1 MKNLDKE
8 LLRQLSLISYDRSLI
23 LSEQKI
29 PTHSILGEQITKKE
43 VTPSDRL
50 GSKGQF
56 QPQEVIKKYSDFK
69 ESWKLLTPEKQAQAI
84 YDTIKNEINKPETD
98 EQIILNYLKLL
109 TPKTYEILLNKVK
122 KIKGFKTRETYF
134 NKEGDIKTVTRNFQ
148 SVIEWI
154 QQNEFSAGELGHD
167 ENKKWLNQY
176 VAILS
181 RFGDYSEDMW
191 DSFNAFEDQQG
202 TYAVD
207 GGDNIGTYE
216 GKELTAKEWIQGL
229 HILLP
234 LGSIIISIMAP
245 PTWLALGAAALL
257 ELGDA
262 ALYATVDND
271 PYVAGFSAICAFIPF
286 GQMAFMPAVSKL
298 GKSGL
303 RRLLQKIIQKEGSFI
318 DDEIEAVKE
327 LYQNYSKL
335 EKLAKLNMVKKL
347 TLLSIRS
354 IKSVSKLI
362 KFLGKLI
369 NRGLLN
375 HESLGQSGLWIAG
388 SFITWDK
395 IAKINGICNTMP
407 LSALKQEDW
416 KILKKIGYAGEYL
429 QPYSDPCDLQKGVE
443 LLGKYNATNIIEE
456 ILKKDIEKNI
466 VYSLDYSDVK
476 TISVELIQK
485 VLIAG
490 GFNKNLSS
498 ENPTWSYMFN
508 KISVSNAKE
517 IKKITIYNK
526 KGIFVK
532 KFENTPQKSS
542 INFDVSGL
550 QKGDYNIVFENND
563 GTKYENKFTY
573 GGQSLNTP
581 IKIKRPTDMEIGYY
595 DEATYLSVKKYQK
608 SKGLTDDGL
617 AGKNTIESILSDFK
631 NHKYGLSVN
640 KLNEMN
646 LDETRIKKIQKEF
659 EEWASDVE
667 TKFLSGQYSIEKV
680 QDAYDKDKKRNEEL
694 GNLVYKSMVN
704 SEAENADEEDL
715 EAVSEPFNENN

>member
-8 LLRQLSLISYDRSLI
+8 ILRQLSLISYDRSLI
-23 LSEQKI
+23 LSEQKNNT
-29 PTHSILGEQITKKE
+29 PLVVSEQITKK
-43 VTPSDRL
+43 VATSSDRL
-50 GSKGQF
+50 GPKGQF
-56 QPQEVIKKYSDFK
+56 QPYEPIKRYNDFK
-69 ESWKLLTPEKQAQAI
+69 ASWRLLTPEKKAQVI

-98 EQIILNYLKLL
+98 EQLILNYLKLL
-109 TPKTYEILLNKVK
+109 TPETYEILLNKVK

-134 NKEGDIKTVTRNFQ
+134 NKEGDINTVTRNFE

-176 VAILS
+176 VSILS
-181 RFGDYSEDMW
+181 KFGDYSEDMW
-191 DSFNAFEDQQG
+191 DSFNSFEEQQG
-202 TYAVD
+202 SSAVD

-216 GKELTAKEWIQGL
+216 GKELTAKEWAQAL
-229 HILLP
+229 HIFLP

-245 PTWLALGAAALL
+245 PTWFALGAAALL

-262 ALYATVDND
+262 ALYATVDKD

-286 GQMAFMPAVSKL
+286 GQMAFMPAVTKL
-298 GKSGL
+298 GKNGL
-303 RRLLQKIIQKEGSFI
+303 KKLLQKIIQKEGSFI
-318 DDEIEAVKE
+318 DDEIKAVKE

-407 LSALKQEDW
+407 LSALKQADW

-443 LLGKYNATNIIEE
+443 LLEKYNATNIIEE
-456 ILKKDIEKNI
+456 ILKQDIENNV

-476 TISVELIQK
+476 TLSVELIQK

-508 KISVSNAKE
+508 KINVSNAKE

-532 KFENTPQKSS
+532 KFENIPQKSS

-563 GTKYENKFTY
+563 GTKYESKFTY

-646 LDETRIKKIQKEF
+646 LDEMRIKKIQKEF
-659 EEWASDVE
+659 EEWSSDVE

-694 GNLVYKSMVN
+694 GNLIYNSMEKT
-704 SEAENADEEDL
+704 EAENADEEDL
-715 EAVSEPFNENN
+715 EVVSEPFNENN

>member
-8 LLRQLSLISYDRSLI
+8 ILRQLSLISYDRSLI
-23 LSEQKI
+23 LSEQKNNT
-29 PTHSILGEQITKKE
+29 PLVVSEQITKK
-43 VTPSDRL
+43 VATSSDRL
-50 GSKGQF
+50 GPKGQF
-56 QPQEVIKKYSDFK
+56 QPYEPIKRYNDFK
-69 ESWKLLTPEKQAQAI
+69 ASWRLLTPEKQAQII
-84 YDTIKNEINKPETD
+84 YNTIQKQIDSSGTD
-98 EQIILNYLKLL
+98 EEIIFYYLKLL
-109 TPKTYEILLNKVK
+109 TPKSYEILLNKIK
-122 KIKGFKTRETYF
+122 KIKGFDTGEQRFDDSGLSYT
-134 NKEGDIKTVTRNFQ
+134 IKRNFN
-148 SVIEWI
+148 SVIEWL
-154 QQNEFSAGELGHD
+154 QQNEFGAGEVGHD
-167 ENKKWLNQY
+167 SNKAWLKKY
-176 VAILS
+176 ESVLS
-181 RFGDYSEDMW
+181 KFGDYSEDMW
-191 DSFNAFEDQQG
+191 DSFNTFEDQQG
-202 TYAVD
+202 SSAVD

-216 GKELTAKEWIQGL
+216 GKELTATEWL
-229 HILLP
+229 HFLLP
-234 LGSIIISIMAP
+234 LGSIVISVVFP
-245 PTWLALGAAALL
+245 PTWLALGAATLL

-262 ALYATVDND
+262 ALYLTVDKD
-271 PYVAGFSAICAFIPF
+271 PYIAGFSAICAFIPF
-286 GQMAFMPAVSKL
+286 GQMVFMPAVTKL
-298 GKSGL
+298 GKNGL
-303 RRLLQKIIQKEGSFI
+303 KKLLQKIIQKEGSFI
-318 DDEIEAVKE
+318 DDEIKAVKE

-407 LSALKQEDW
+407 LSALKQADW

-456 ILKKDIEKNI
+456 ILKQDIENKI

-476 TISVELIQK
+476 TLSVELIQK

-508 KISVSNAKE
+508 KINVSNAKE

-550 QKGDYNIVFENND
+550 QKGDYNIVFEKND
-563 GTKYENKFTY
+563 GTKYESKFTY

-646 LDETRIKKIQKEF
+646 LDEMRIKKIQKEF
-659 EEWASDVE
+659 EEWSSDVE

-694 GNLVYKSMVN
+694 GNLIYNSMIN
-704 SEAENADEEDL
+704 TEAENANEEDL
-715 EAVSEPFNENN
+715 EVVSEPFNENN

>member
-8 LLRQLSLISYDRSLI
+8 ILRQLSLISYDRSLI
-23 LSEQKI
+23 LSEQKNNT
-29 PTHSILGEQITKKE
+29 PLVVSEQITKK
-43 VTPSDRL
+43 VATSSDRL
-50 GSKGQF
+50 GPKGQF
-56 QPQEVIKKYSDFK
+56 QPYEPIKRYNDFK
-69 ESWKLLTPEKQAQAI
+69 ASWRLLTPEKQAQII
-84 YDTIKNEINKPETD
+84 YNTIQKQIDSSGTD
-98 EQIILNYLKLL
+98 EEIIFYYLKLL
-109 TPKTYEILLNKVK
+109 TPKSYEILLNKIK
-122 KIKGFKTRETYF
+122 KIKGFDTGEQRFDDSGLSYT
-134 NKEGDIKTVTRNFQ
+134 IKRNFN
-148 SVIEWI
+148 SVIEWL
-154 QQNEFSAGELGHD
+154 QQNEFAAGEVGHD
-167 ENKKWLNQY
+167 SNKAWLKKY
-176 VAILS
+176 ESVLS
-181 RFGDYSEDMW
+181 KFGDYSEDMW
-191 DSFNAFEDQQG
+191 DSFNTFEDQQG
-202 TYAVD
+202 SSAVD

-216 GKELTAKEWIQGL
+216 GKELTATEWL
-229 HILLP
+229 HFLLP
-234 LGSIIISIMAP
+234 LGSIVISVVFP
-245 PTWLALGAAALL
+245 PTWLALGAATLL

-262 ALYATVDND
+262 ALYLTVDKD
-271 PYVAGFSAICAFIPF
+271 PYIAGFSAICAFIPF
-286 GQMAFMPAVSKL
+286 GQMVFMPAVTKL
-298 GKSGL
+298 GKNGL
-303 RRLLQKIIQKEGSFI
+303 KKLLQKIIQKEGSFI
-318 DDEIEAVKE
+318 DDEIKAVKE

-407 LSALKQEDW
+407 LSALKQADW

-456 ILKKDIEKNI
+456 ILKQDIENKI

-476 TISVELIQK
+476 TLSVELIQK

-508 KISVSNAKE
+508 KINVSNAKE

-550 QKGDYNIVFENND
+550 QKGDYNIVFEKND
-563 GTKYENKFTY
+563 GTKYESKFTY

-646 LDETRIKKIQKEF
+646 LDEMRIKKIQKEF
-659 EEWASDVE
+659 EEWSSDVE

-694 GNLVYKSMVN
+694 GNLIYNSMEKT
-704 SEAENADEEDL
+704 EAENADEEDL
-715 EAVSEPFNENN
+715 EVVSEPFNENN

>member
-8 LLRQLSLISYDRSLI
+8 ILRQLSLISYDRSLI
-23 LSEQKI
+23 LSEQKNNT
-29 PTHSILGEQITKKE
+29 PLVVSEQITKK
-43 VTPSDRL
+43 VATSSDRL
-50 GSKGQF
+50 GPKGQF
-56 QPQEVIKKYSDFK
+56 QPYEPIKRYNDFK
-69 ESWKLLTPEKQAQAI
+69 ASWRLLTPEKQAQNI
-84 YDTIKNEINKPETD
+84 YNTIQKQIDSSGTD
-98 EQIILNYLKLL
+98 EEIIFYYLKLL
-109 TPKTYEILLNKVK
+109 TPKSYEILLNKIK
-122 KIKGFKTRETYF
+122 KIKGFDTGEQRFDDSGLSYT
-134 NKEGDIKTVTRNFQ
+134 IKRNFN
-148 SVIEWI
+148 SVIEWL
-154 QQNEFSAGELGHD
+154 QQNEFGAGEVGHD
-167 ENKKWLNQY
+167 SNKAWLKKY
-176 VAILS
+176 ESVLS
-181 RFGDYSEDMW
+181 KFGDYSEDMW
-191 DSFNAFEDQQG
+191 DSFNTFEDQQG
-202 TYAVD
+202 SSAVD

-216 GKELTAKEWIQGL
+216 GKELTATEWL
-229 HILLP
+229 HFLLP
-234 LGSIIISIMAP
+234 LGSIVISVVFP
-245 PTWLALGAAALL
+245 PTWLALGAATLL

-262 ALYATVDND
+262 ALYLTVDKD
-271 PYVAGFSAICAFIPF
+271 PYIAGFSAICAFIPF
-286 GQMAFMPAVSKL
+286 GQMVFMPAVTKL
-298 GKSGL
+298 GKNGL
-303 RRLLQKIIQKEGSFI
+303 KKLLQKIIQKEGSFI
-318 DDEIEAVKE
+318 DDEIKAVKE

-407 LSALKQEDW
+407 LSALKQADW

-456 ILKKDIEKNI
+456 ILKQDIENKI

-476 TISVELIQK
+476 TLSVELIQK

-508 KISVSNAKE
+508 KINVSNAKE

-550 QKGDYNIVFENND
+550 QKGDYNIVFEKND
-563 GTKYENKFTY
+563 GTKYESKFTY

-646 LDETRIKKIQKEF
+646 LDEMRIKKIQKEF
-659 EEWASDVE
+659 EEWSSDTE

-694 GNLVYKSMVN
+694 GNLIYNSMEKT
-704 SEAENADEEDL
+704 EAENASEEDL
-715 EAVSEPFNENN
+715 EVISEPFNENN

>member
-8 LLRQLSLISYDRSLI
+8 ILRQLSLISYDRSLI
-23 LSEQKI
+23 LSEQKNNT
-29 PTHSILGEQITKKE
+29 PLVVSEQITKK
-43 VTPSDRL
+43 VATSSDRL
-50 GSKGQF
+50 GPKGQF
-56 QPQEVIKKYSDFK
+56 QPYEPIKRYNDFK
-69 ESWKLLTPEKQAQAI
+69 ASWRLLTPEKQAQII
-84 YDTIKNEINKPETD
+84 YNTIQKQIDSSGTD
-98 EQIILNYLKLL
+98 EEIIFYYLKLL
-109 TPKTYEILLNKVK
+109 TPKSYEILLNKIK
-122 KIKGFKTRETYF
+122 KIKGFDTGEQRFDDSGLSYT
-134 NKEGDIKTVTRNFQ
+134 IKRNFN
-148 SVIEWI
+148 SVIEWL
-154 QQNEFSAGELGHD
+154 QQNEFGAGEVGHD
-167 ENKKWLNQY
+167 SNKAWLKKY
-176 VAILS
+176 ESVLS
-181 RFGDYSEDMW
+181 KFGDYSEDMW
-191 DSFNAFEDQQG
+191 DSFNTFEDQQG
-202 TYAVD
+202 SSAVD

-216 GKELTAKEWIQGL
+216 GKEITATEWL
-229 HILLP
+229 HFLLP
-234 LGSIIISIMAP
+234 LGSIVISVVFP
-245 PTWLALGAAALL
+245 PTWLALGAATLL

-262 ALYATVDND
+262 ALYLTVDKD
-271 PYVAGFSAICAFIPF
+271 PYIAGFSAICAFIPF
-286 GQMAFMPAVSKL
+286 GQMVFMPAVTKL
-298 GKSGL
+298 GKNGL
-303 RRLLQKIIQKEGSFI
+303 KKLLQKIIQKEGSFI
-318 DDEIEAVKE
+318 DDEIKAVKE

-407 LSALKQEDW
+407 LSALKQADW

-456 ILKKDIEKNI
+456 ILKQDIENKI

-476 TISVELIQK
+476 TLSVELIQK

-508 KISVSNAKE
+508 KINVSNAKE

-550 QKGDYNIVFENND
+550 QKGDYNIVFEKND
-563 GTKYENKFTY
+563 GTKYESKFTY

-608 SKGLTDDGL
+608 NKGLTDDGL

-646 LDETRIKKIQKEF
+646 LDEMRIKKIQKEF
-659 EEWASDVE
+659 EEWSSDVE

-694 GNLVYKSMVN
+694 GNLIYNSMEKT
-704 SEAENADEEDL
+704 EAENADEEDL
-715 EAVSEPFNENN
+715 EVVSEPFNENN

>member
-8 LLRQLSLISYDRSLI
+8 ILRQLSLISYDRSLI
-23 LSEQKI
+23 LSEQKNNT
-29 PTHSILGEQITKKE
+29 PLVVSEQITKK
-43 VTPSDRL
+43 VATSSDRL
-50 GSKGQF
+50 GPKGQF
-56 QPQEVIKKYSDFK
+56 QPYEPIKRYNDFK
-69 ESWKLLTPEKQAQAI
+69 ASWRLLTPEKQAQII
-84 YDTIKNEINKPETD
+84 YNTIQKQIDSSGTD
-98 EQIILNYLKLL
+98 EEIIFYYLKLL
-109 TPKTYEILLNKVK
+109 TPKSYEILLNKIK
-122 KIKGFKTRETYF
+122 KIKGFDTGEQRFDDSGLSYT
-134 NKEGDIKTVTRNFQ
+134 IKRNFN
-148 SVIEWI
+148 SVIEWL
-154 QQNEFSAGELGHD
+154 QQNEFGAGEVGHD
-167 ENKKWLNQY
+167 SNKAWLKKY
-176 VAILS
+176 ESVLS
-181 RFGDYSEDMW
+181 KFGDYSEDMW
-191 DSFNAFEDQQG
+191 DSFNTFEDQQG
-202 TYAVD
+202 SSAVD

-216 GKELTAKEWIQGL
+216 GKEITATEWL
-229 HILLP
+229 HFLLP
-234 LGSIIISIMAP
+234 LGSIVISVVFP
-245 PTWLALGAAALL
+245 PTWLALGAATLL

-262 ALYATVDND
+262 ALYLTVDKD
-271 PYVAGFSAICAFIPF
+271 PYIAGFSAICAFIPF
-286 GQMAFMPAVSKL
+286 GQMVFMPAVTKL
-298 GKSGL
+298 GKNGL
-303 RRLLQKIIQKEGSFI
+303 KKLLQKIIQKEGSFI
-318 DDEIEAVKE
+318 DDEIKAVKE

-407 LSALKQEDW
+407 LSALKQADW

-456 ILKKDIEKNI
+456 ILKQDIENKI

-476 TISVELIQK
+476 TLSVELIQK

-508 KISVSNAKE
+508 KINVSNAKE

-550 QKGDYNIVFENND
+550 QKGDYNIVFEKND
-563 GTKYENKFTY
+563 GTKYESKFTY

-646 LDETRIKKIQKEF
+646 LDEMRIKKIQKEF
-659 EEWASDVE
+659 EEWSSDVE

-694 GNLVYKSMVN
+694 GNLIYNSMEKT
-704 SEAENADEEDL
+704 EAENADEEDL
-715 EAVSEPFNENN
+715 EVVSEPFNENN